1 MILMLCTIPIF
12 SSALSLRAAALLFVT
27 VSTLASLLLFQ
38 PSYVAAFSG
47 CTAEPAPVV
56 NGEFE
61 AQVAQLVNVERA
73 KNNLPPLKL
82 LSSLTA
88 AARYHAMDMAV
99 DNYFNHSSM
108 DSAGG
113 ELKVVCGTF
122 DRISLWYKGWNGAAE
137 NIAAGFNS
145 PQQVMD
151 GWMSSAGHRANIL
164 NPDYVEFGV
173 GYYSGSGQFPA
184 YWVQDFGVR
193 GDVTPMIIAGEAAT
207 TTSRDLDVY
216 VHGSWS
222 QIRLRN
228 DNGDW
233 TDWMPFANSFSW
245 TIADGRGQH
254 FVAAELRSG
263 GTIRSSCDMIT
274 LDVPAVAAGI
284 VNAPKKLY
292 MPDIQSG
299 PPPACE

>member
-99 DNYFNHSSM
+99 DN
-108 DSAGG
+108 SA
-113 ELKVVCGTF
+113 
-122 DRISLWYKGWNGAAE
+122 
-137 NIAAGFNS
+137 
-145 PQQVMD
+145 
-151 GWMSSAGHRANIL
+151 
-164 NPDYVEFGV
+164 
-173 GYYSGSGQFPA
+173 
-184 YWVQDFGVR
+184 
-193 GDVTPMIIAGEAAT
+193 
-207 TTSRDLDVY
+207 
-216 VHGSWS
+216 
-222 QIRLRN
+222 
-228 DNGDW
+228 
-233 TDWMPFANSFSW
+233 ANSRLYAARLTASAYG
-245 TIADGRGQH
+245 TRDGTARRRTSPR
-254 FVAAELRSG
+254 ALTALNR
-263 GTIRSSCDMIT
+263 
-274 LDVPAVAAGI
+274 
-284 VNAPKKLY
+284 
-292 MPDIQSG
+292 
-299 PPPACE
+299 

>member
-1 MILMLCTIPIF
+1 MLCTIPMF
-12 SSALSLRAAALLFVT
+12 SAALSHRAAALLFVT

-137 NIAAGFNS
+137 NIAAGFSS

-164 NPDYVEFGV
+164 NPDYTEFGV

-193 GDVTPMIIAGEAAT
+193 SDVTPMIMAGEAAT
-207 TTSRDLDVY
+207 TTTRDLDVY

-233 TDWMPFANSFSW
+233 TDWQPFTNSFSW

-254 FVAAELRSG
+254 SVAAELRSG

-274 LDVPAVAAGI
+274 LDVPAVAAGM

-292 MPDIQSG
+292 MPAIQSG